1 MAFNVDVQCYA
12 GYRDEETPRRFTTGT
27 RAVEVEDVVDRWH
40 GPDHRYFKVRGGD
53 GATYILR
60 HDTVRQAWEVV
71 VYQRDVTPSDKHDKE
86 AAGSGGAQPKPS
98 VYTSRASTRVRH

>member
-27 RAVEVEDVVDRWH
+27 RAVEIEDVVDRWH

-71 VYQRDVTPSDKHDKE
+71 VYQRHLTPAPRHDERTISDRSVE
-86 AAGSGGAQPKPS
+86 PRPS
-98 VYTSRASTRVRH
+98 VFTSRESARVRH